1 MSGDGQ
7 DGVVLARI
15 SGDKLEEL
23 EPGDWLTF
31 SYQDDFDRQTKGV
44 VFLWEGDWHAYRN
57 VCPHHGVPLDA
68 HTGDIFDDTESVLLC
83 DTHGARF
90 RPADGR
96 CTMGPC
102 EGDRLKKLGVRRVDG
117 GLEITRGGLSLTPR
131 K

>member
-1 MSGDGQ
+1 MSGEGRD
-7 DGVVLARI
+7 DVLARI
-15 SGDKLEEL
+15 PNDRLQDQQA
-23 EPGDWLTF
+23 GDWITF

-44 VFLWEGDWHAYRN
+44 VFRWDGDWLAYRN

-90 RPADGR
+90 RPEDGR

-102 EGDRLKKLGVRRVDG
+102 EGDRLKKLGVREVDE
-117 GLEITRGGLSLTPR
+117 GLEIVRAGLSLTPR